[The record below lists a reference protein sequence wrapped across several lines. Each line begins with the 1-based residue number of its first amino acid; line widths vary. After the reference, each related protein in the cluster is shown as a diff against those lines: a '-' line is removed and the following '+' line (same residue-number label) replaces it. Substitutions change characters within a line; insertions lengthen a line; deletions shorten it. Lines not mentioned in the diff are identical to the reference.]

1 MFGVGGVGG
10 NEDNEPTSP
19 FSFVCGNNNS
29 CISYNITNNH
39 TLVHEA
45 VPKEQT

>member
-19 FSFVCGNNNS
+19 FSLVRGNS
-29 CISYNITNNH
+29 CTSYNITYHH

-45 VPKEQT
+45 VPEEQT